1 VGGEPALRVSGL
13 RTAARPRH
21 ALSLS
26 VAKGEIVGI
35 AGLVGAGRTE
45 LLRAIF
51 GVDRLLEGE
60 VTVNGTRLSGG
71 GPQESIRAGLG
82 FVPEDRKQHGLFLD
96 LTLEA
101 NIGIAS
107 LAQKAR
113 HGFVNKRAGMEL
125 AIEMI
130 EALSIKSSGPDHLAG
145 LLSGGNQQKV
155 VLAKWLATRPQL
167 LLLDE
172 PTRGIDVGARREIYA
187 ILHRLAADGV
197 AILFASSEMEEVLQ
211 LSDRTLVMYRG
222 QIAGELSREELSEE
236 AVMQLA
242 VGGGDSEGGTIR
254 SAGDLEGA
262 SR

>member
-1 VGGEPALRVSGL
+1 MELTDVWTLADRDVGS
-13 RTAARPRH
+13 
-21 ALSLS
+21 
-26 VAKGEIVGI
+26 
-35 AGLVGAGRTE
+35 
-45 LLRAIF
+45 
-51 GVDRLLEGE
+51 
-60 VTVNGTRLSGG
+60 LSGG
-71 GPQESIRAGLG
+71 ERQRA
-82 FVPEDRKQHGLFLD
+82 VV
-96 LTLEA
+96 A
-101 NIGIAS
+101 MA
-107 LAQKAR
+107 LAQ
-113 HGFVNKRAGMEL
+113 
-125 AIEMI
+125 
-130 EALSIKSSGPDHLAG
+130 EAP
-145 LLSGGNQQKV
+145 V
-155 VLAKWLATRPQL
+155 